1 MSIQTEVETILLAEI
16 PGDLRKGS
24 LDPNEDL
31 LGQGLIDSLGLMK
44 LITKLEAAFCVQ
56 IADEDIV
63 PENFQTVK
71 ILTEFI
77 ERKKQG

>member
-1 MSIQTEVETILLAEI
+1 MSIQTDVETILLAEI
-16 PGDLRKGS
+16 PGDLRKSS
-24 LDPNEDL
+24 LDPEEDL

-44 LITKLEAAFCVQ
+44 LITKLEATFSIQ
-56 IADEDIV
+56 IPDEDIV

-71 ILTEFI
+71 ILTQFI

>member
-1 MSIQTEVETILLAEI
+1 MSIQTEVESILLAEI

-44 LITKLEAAFCVQ
+44 LITKLEATFSVQ

-71 ILTEFI
+71 ILTGFI